1 MAEWSSKV
9 MVDLDGFFKEGQRES
24 IYEACESD
32 RDRVLIRLLWKSGR
46 RISEILQLKVKEI
59 DFENEDIIWHIL
71 KKSKKVL
78 GRDGEKLKY
87 IGKDGVE
94 HFQTKKIDLTVRKAM
109 DNKTLNILKDYIES
123 NQLQIDDY
131 ILESPYK
138 PNAHLS
144 RQRCWEIVRD
154 VCIKAG
160 VYKVGGSDP
169 HPHHFRHSYAIDLA
183 KKITTPA
190 GMIVIK
196 DALEHA
202 TVAQTEQ
209 YLNIGGGELRQY
221 LED

>member
-1 MAEWSSKV
+1 MR
-9 MVDLDGFFKEGQRES
+9 DLDGFFKEGQRES
-24 IYEACESD
+24 IYAACKSD

-46 RISEILQLKVKEI
+46 RISELLQLKVRDI
-59 DFENEDIIWHIL
+59 DFENKDIIWHIL
-71 KKSKKVL
+71 KKSKKVI
-78 GRDGEKLKY
+78 GKNGEKLKY

-94 HFQTKKIDLTVRKAM
+94 HYQTKRIDLTVRKAM
-109 DNKTLNILKDYIES
+109 DQKTLNILKNYVES
-123 NQLQIDDY
+123 KKLELNTY

-138 PNAHLS
+138 AECHLS

-154 VCIKAG
+154 VCFKAG
-160 VYKVGGSDP
+160 VFKVGGSDP

-183 KKITTPA
+183 KKIKTPA

-209 YLNIGGGELRQY
+209 YLKIGGGELRQY